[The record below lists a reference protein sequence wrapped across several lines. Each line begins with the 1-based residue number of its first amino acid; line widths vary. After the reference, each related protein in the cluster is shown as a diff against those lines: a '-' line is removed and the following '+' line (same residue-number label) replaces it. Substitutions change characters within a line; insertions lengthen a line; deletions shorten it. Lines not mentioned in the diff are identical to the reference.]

1 MKCLGF
7 KNSNIYVADR
17 GIVKTS
23 LKIKDTKISEIN
35 EHLSNEELLE
45 LKDDLIV
52 LPGFVDK
59 HTHGAN
65 SSDFMNPT
73 RKDIEN
79 ILSAVVKEG
88 TTSLLATTM
97 TQSKEKI
104 SESLENIASYI
115 KENPKGVEILGI
127 HLEGPF
133 ISPKHAGAQPL
144 AHIIPCDAKAFQYFN
159 DKALGNIKQVT
170 IAYEESGLELTKALK
185 ESGITIS
192 LGHTDCSYEQAKEAI
207 SMGAT
212 SISHM
217 FNAMRGLHHRE
228 AGTVGAGL
236 AFDELNCELICDLI
250 HVTTPVV
257 RLLYKIKGSKGIS
270 LVTDAMEAKWMPD
283 GMYQLGGQTVYVKRA
298 EARLKDGTL
307 AGSTLKM
314 NEAVYNFM
322 KATDCTL
329 TEAVDM
335 ATINPAKCLHVEDR
349 KGSIKVDKDAD
360 FVVVDKNMKVY
371 MTICRGEIIYSNL

>member
-1 MKCLGF
+1 MKCPGF
-7 KNSNIYVADR
+7 KNTNLYVAGK
-17 GIVKTS
+17 GIVRTS
-23 LKIKDTKISEIN
+23 LKIEETKISEIKDDISG
-35 EHLSNEELLE
+35 EGLLE
-45 LKDDLIV
+45 LPDHLIV

-79 ILSAVVKEG
+79 ILSAVAKEG

-104 SESLENIASYI
+104 TQSLENIARYI
-115 KENPKGVEILGI
+115 EQNSMGVEILGI

-144 AHIIPCDAKAFQYFN
+144 AHIIPCDKKAFQYFN
-159 DKALGNIKQVT
+159 EKALGHIKQVT
-170 IAYEESGLELTKALK
+170 IAYEEKGIELVKYLQ
-185 ESGITIS
+185 ESGIVIS
-192 LGHTDCSYEQAKEAI
+192 LGHTDCTYEQAKEAV

-212 SISHM
+212 SVTHT

-236 AFDELNCELICDLI
+236 IFEELNCELICDLI
-250 HVTTPVV
+250 HVSPPVV
-257 RLLYKIKGSKGIS
+257 KFLYKNKGEKGIS

-283 GMYQLGGQTVYVKRA
+283 GTYQLGGQTVYVKNA
-298 EARLKDGTL
+298 EARLSDGTL

-322 KATDCTL
+322 KTTECSFV
-329 TEAVDM
+329 EAVDM
-335 ATINPAKCLHVEDR
+335 ATINPAKCLHIENR
-349 KGSIKVDKDAD
+349 KGSIAVNKDAD
-360 FVVVDKNMKVY
+360 FVVVDKDLNVY
-371 MTICRGEIIYSNL
+371 MTICRGEVVYSKL